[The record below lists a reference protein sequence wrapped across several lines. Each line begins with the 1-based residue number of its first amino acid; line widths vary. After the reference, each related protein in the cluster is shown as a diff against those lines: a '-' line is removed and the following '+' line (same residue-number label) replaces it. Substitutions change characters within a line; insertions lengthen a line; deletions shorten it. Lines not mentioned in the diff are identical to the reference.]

1 MHRFRLLALLAA
13 FVFASSAVA
22 LAAPGRLKVRVHVRV
37 TGIPLND
44 VTISCGAFGAGPPPH
59 IGSRPL
65 SHVHTA
71 PSAPLQWEDLTVPIP
86 PNAFFVACWPSTSLA
101 SGFNKRVTTS
111 MVSARFPRPLPDTP
125 IVMAPIVVQGNLG
138 P

>member
-1 MHRFRLLALLAA
+1 MNRFRLLGLLLAC
-13 FVFASSAVA
+13 VVASAAAAS
-22 LAAPGRLKVRVHVRV
+22 AAPNSLKAHVHVRV

-44 VTISCGAFGAGPPPH
+44 VAISCGSFDGSGVPH

-71 PSAPLQWEDLTVPIP
+71 PTAPLQWEDLTVPIP
-86 PNAFFVACWPSTSLA
+86 PAAFFVACWPSTSLK
-101 SGFNKRVTTS
+101 SGLNKRLTTA
-111 MVSARFPRPLPDTP
+111 MVSARFPRPLPNTP
-125 IVMAPIVVQGNLG
+125 IVMAPITVVGNG